1 MQLQEH
7 ERFVLMEDLPEKGL
21 QAGEL
26 GTVVMVHRASENGY
40 TGPDG
45 YHGEFTYLS
54 GGTRAVVGL
63 RPDQV
68 RPVEEDE
75 VAFAKRPAKAS
86 A

>member
-7 ERFVLMEDLPEKGL
+7 ERFVLTEDVPAEGL

-26 GTVVMVHRASENGY
+26 GTIVMVHRAGEEGY

-54 GGTRAVVGL
+54 GGTRAVVAL

-68 RPVEEDE
+68 RPIEEDE
-75 VAFAKRPAKAS
+75 VAFAGRPAKAS